1 MVITSYDMLKRLSC
15 KACLD
20 GTKPGSVC
28 AGPETCMAA
37 KGFKVCLLA
46 LFNDCLRCL
55 ETAL

>member
-1 MVITSYDMLKRLSC
+1 MCLQVVITSYDMLKRLSC

-37 KGFKVCLLA
+37 KGIQGLSACPA
-46 LFNDCLRCL
+46 SM
-55 ETAL
+55 TAFDA